1 MSDPNKILTVSYGT
15 FSCTLEAFDD
25 PFTAMKAIAEYF
37 RDLAAE
43 DRYFGAEPPTPDA
56 ETLHRITE
64 DAINRRVEARIS
76 ETGLIMRPRDAEPT
90 AQDAV
95 ISKELV
101 PATVDDI
108 PTPQREKIE
117 EANLVD
123 EAPTMDAAA
132 EVEVEQEVEAE
143 AGIEVEELLAA
154 DTVEPETSTVP
165 AGVDFSDLAEAT
177 PFLDAG
183 SVAAKLARIRS
194 AVADDDAGEDDHF
207 LADYNE
213 DQHADDSDVAISV
226 TDDVTDTILEEATA
240 ELTDSPTLE
249 ATENETVPETT
260 DDTSDDMM
268 ASLSAVMSDQ
278 ITQDLATNTQ
288 EDMVDEAHVGAAEN
302 PAEALAEDLSEDV
315 SETITPSVV
324 EAVETVEVAAEDRV
338 DEPRRPI
345 VEVLRGAALAQVED
359 ADDGTDEDA
368 ADNLD
373 EIVDSVLLDDA
384 SDETPTET
392 AENTTAAEEVLD
404 PEAERQL
411 QADLA
416 EIESSREIRRSERE
430 ARRDQLQPKTSTNA
444 EVEADVSRLFEATDS
459 RLSTQE
465 TSRRRANIEHLKAA
479 VAAREAESELGET
492 DTADSDITAEYR
504 EDLARVMHPRR
515 VQKGG
520 EGRNSRRPSARQAP
534 LMLVSELRVD
544 RDEALTAP
552 TSVRPRRVRNGG
564 NLALAPEALT
574 YDDQDLNAE
583 ATFNE
588 APTPPTPMVLQQQIS
603 EVAAA
608 DTSAFAADD
617 AEKFMQFLDNH
628 GVDGLPDLMEAA
640 AAYMTNHQSYSVLSR
655 PELLDLV
662 GSAMEDD
669 YTREDGLRAFG
680 VLLREEIIVKI
691 RRGQFL
697 LTRKSR
703 FFSS

>member
-76 ETGLIMRPRDAEPT
+76 ETGLIMRPRDAKP
-90 AQDAV
+90 AGQDAV
-95 ISKELV
+95 ISKEIV
-101 PATVDDI
+101 SATVDDI
-108 PTPQREKIE
+108 PAPQPEKIE
-117 EANLVD
+117 EVGIVD
-123 EAPTMDAAA
+123 EVPTMDATA
-132 EVEVEQEVEAE
+132 EVEAKEAP
-143 AGIEVEELLAA
+143 VT
-154 DTVEPETSTVP
+154 DTVEPETNTEP
-165 AGVDFSDLAEAT
+165 ADVDFSDLAEVI
-177 PFLDAG
+177 PFHAAD
-183 SVAAKLARIRS
+183 SVATKLARIRS
-194 AVADDDAGEDDHF
+194 VVADDDADEDEYF
-207 LADYNE
+207 LAEYSE

-226 TDDVTDTILEEATA
+226 TDEVTDEVTDTILEDATA
-240 ELTDSPTLE
+240 ELTDSPTPQ
-249 ATENETVPETT
+249 ATENETVPETA

-268 ASLSAVMSDQ
+268 ASLSAVMSGQ
-278 ITQDLATNTQ
+278 VAQDVATSTQ
-288 EDMVDEAHVGAAEN
+288 EDIVDEAPEDAAED
-302 PAEALAEDLSEDV
+302 LAEDLSDDV
-315 SETITPSVV
+315 TETIEPSVV
-324 EAVETVEVAAEDRV
+324 EAVETVAVAADDLI
-338 DEPRRPI
+338 DEPRRPL
-345 VEVLRGAALAQVED
+345 VEVLRGAASAQVED

-373 EIVDSVLLDDA
+373 EVEDSVLLDDA

-416 EIESSREIRRSERE
+416 EIEADRETQRSERE
-430 ARRDQLQPKTSTNA
+430 ARRNQLQPKTTTNA
-444 EVEADVSRLFEATDS
+444 EADVSRLFDATDS

-504 EDLARVMHPRR
+504 EDLARVMRPRR
-515 VQKGG
+515 VQKGD
-520 EGRNSRRPSARQAP
+520 EGRNSRRSSARQAP

-552 TSVRPRRVRNGG
+552 PPVRPRLVRNGG
-564 NLALAPEALT
+564 NLALAPEALD
-574 YDDQDLNAE
+574 YDDEDLTAE
-583 ATFNE
+583 ATFDE
-588 APTPPTPMVLQQQIS
+588 APTPPAPMVLQEQVS
-603 EVAAA
+603 VVASA
-608 DTSAFAADD
+608 DTSALATDD
-617 AEKFMQFLDNH
+617 VEEFIQFLDLH

-640 AAYMTNHQSYSVLSR
+640 AAYMTNHPDYSVLSR

-680 VLLREEIIVKI
+680 VLLREEVIVKI
-691 RRGQFL
+691 RRGQFR